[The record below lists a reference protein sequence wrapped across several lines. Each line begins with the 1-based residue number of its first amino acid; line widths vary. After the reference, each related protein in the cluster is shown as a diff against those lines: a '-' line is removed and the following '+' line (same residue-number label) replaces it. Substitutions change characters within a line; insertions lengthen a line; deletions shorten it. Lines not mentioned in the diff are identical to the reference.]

1 MHGEEDVGM
10 SPLINQQ
17 NLPGVVKTLLE
28 STRDEPYIAEQICY
42 ALSQLA
48 AGFKHSEQN
57 LFTPYFADAIQALLQ
72 QVRVCMPTLC
82 LQQKGLSICI
92 AALR

>member
-1 MHGEEDVGM
+1 MCGDTLCGCLGRIFQFVHGEEDVGM

-17 NLPGVVKTLLE
+17 NLPGVVKILLE

-72 QVRVCMPTLC
+72 QVR
-82 LQQKGLSICI
+82 I
-92 AALR
+92 